1 MIGYKG
7 YWYGKEVEGRFTD
20 IDTLFISDLTEIA
33 EEGMDA
39 VIDKIPAHVYF
50 CATAIQQM
58 IGGIEGFD
66 WSTIFKLKDDKTFI
80 SIEVTPSM
88 LEQVPPMVRIHC
100 HILLMITEPSAAL
113 LKETDT
119 IKVVYNDYSL
129 LCTTVHNMQRVTPDN
144 YKFDTYE

>member
-33 EEGMDA
+33 ELGIA
-39 VIDKIPAHVYF
+39 CIDNIPAHIYF
-50 CATAIQQM
+50 CSTAVQQLVY
-58 IGGIEGFD
+58 GIEGFNLE
-66 WSTIFKLKDDKTFI
+66 TIFALKDNTTFI
-80 SIEVTPSM
+80 SLEATPSM
-88 LEQVPPMVRIHC
+88 LSQIPPMIRIHC
-100 HILLMITEPSAAL
+100 HILLMISEPNASL

-129 LCTTVHNMQRVTPDN
+129 LCTTVHNMQRVTPDD

>member
-33 EEGMDA
+33 ELGIA
-39 VIDKIPAHVYF
+39 CIDNIPAHIYF
-50 CATAIQQM
+50 CSTAVQQLVY
-58 IGGIEGFD
+58 GIEGFN
-66 WSTIFKLKDDKTFI
+66 WETIFALKDNTTFI
-80 SIEVTPSM
+80 SLEATPSM
-88 LEQVPPMVRIHC
+88 LSQIPPMIRIHC
-100 HILLMITEPSAAL
+100 HILLMITEPTASL

-129 LCTTVHNMQRVTPDN
+129 LCTTVHNMQRVTPDD

>member
-33 EEGMDA
+33 EEGLA
-39 VIDKIPAHVYF
+39 GVVDKIPAHVYF
-50 CATAIQQM
+50 CSTAVQQM
-58 IGGIEGFD
+58 INGIEGFD
-66 WSTIFKLKDDKTFI
+66 WETIFLLKDNTTFI

-88 LEQVPPMVRIHC
+88 LARVPAMIRIHC
-100 HILLMITEPSAAL
+100 HILLMITEPNASL

-129 LCTTVHNMQRVTPDN
+129 LCTTVHNMQRVTPDD
-144 YKFDTYE
+144 YKFDSYE